1 MHNFL
6 CYFNPLRRVGFACLA
21 GWKIKKR
28 KQSKRDQT
36 EGGQLRACIIF
47 GSLVLGETQWGERVK
62 LEWRFL
68 KITFGSSG
76 GGCSSHSLIPS
87 ISFRLLEGWPPG
99 LGKGEISGE
108 WRRQAKLP
116 TGSFQPAWAQSS
128 SDRVPGE
135 VTQVLWLTPENSWSG
150 SGVIKRIKE
159 GSHQK
164 GSMDSFI
171 CRKTGPRTLGW
182 RPSDTITLNT

>member
-1 MHNFL
+1 MYSVLWRGNLRLILHNFL

-76 GGCSSHSLIPS
+76 GGCSSHSLIPL

-108 WRRQAKLP
+108 WRRQAKLA

-135 VTQVLWLTPENSWSG
+135 VTQVLWLTPEDWL
-150 SGVIKRIKE
+150 VRFRCRQKDKRRVSPE
-159 GSHQK
+159 RFHGQLH
-164 GSMDSFI
+164 
-171 CRKTGPRTLGW
+171 L
-182 RPSDTITLNT
+182 

>member
-1 MHNFL
+1 MNADFTDVDQE
-6 CYFNPLRRVGFACLA
+6 PEDRMAD
-21 GWKIKKR
+21 R
-28 KQSKRDQT
+28 KMD
-36 EGGQLRACIIF
+36 
-47 GSLVLGETQWGERVK
+47 
-62 LEWRFL
+62 L
-68 KITFGSSG
+68 K
-76 GGCSSHSLIPS
+76 P
-87 ISFRLLEGWPPG
+87 FRGLLEGWPPG

-108 WRRQAKLP
+108 WRREAKLP

-150 SGVIKRIKE
+150 VIKRINE

-171 CRKTGPRTLGW
+171 
-182 RPSDTITLNT
+182 

>member
-1 MHNFL
+1 MNADFTDVDQE
-6 CYFNPLRRVGFACLA
+6 PEDRMAD
-21 GWKIKKR
+21 R
-28 KQSKRDQT
+28 KMD
-36 EGGQLRACIIF
+36 
-47 GSLVLGETQWGERVK
+47 
-62 LEWRFL
+62 L
-68 KITFGSSG
+68 K
-76 GGCSSHSLIPS
+76 P
-87 ISFRLLEGWPPG
+87 FRGLLEGWPPG

-116 TGSFQPAWAQSS
+116 TGPFQPAWAQSS

-135 VTQVLWLTPENSWSG
+135 VTQVLWLTPEDSWSG
-150 SGVIKRIKE
+150 SGVVKRVKE